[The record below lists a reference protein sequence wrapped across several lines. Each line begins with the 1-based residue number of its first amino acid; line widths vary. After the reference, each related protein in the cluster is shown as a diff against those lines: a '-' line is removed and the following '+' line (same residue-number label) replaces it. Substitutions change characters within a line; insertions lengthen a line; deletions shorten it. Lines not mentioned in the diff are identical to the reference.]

1 VKISEL
7 RAMSSDDIKKQIADS
22 QHELLNLRFRLTTRQ
37 LVNNQELVRVRRNI
51 ARLATILRE
60 REMGIR

>member
-1 VKISEL
+1 VKIEEL

>member
-1 VKISEL
+1 MKIDEL

>member
-37 LVNNQELVRVRRNI
+37 LVNNQDLVRVRRNI
-51 ARLATILRE
+51 ARLKTILRE

>member
-1 VKISEL
+1 VKTSEL

-51 ARLATILRE
+51 ARLKTILRE

>member
-51 ARLATILRE
+51 ARLKTILRE

>member
-1 VKISEL
+1 MKIEEL
-7 RAMSSDDIKKQIADS
+7 RALSSDDIQKQLADS
-22 QHELLNLRFRLTTRQ
+22 RQELLNLRFRLTTRQ

-51 ARLATILRE
+51 ARLETIKRE

>member
-1 VKISEL
+1 MKISEL

-51 ARLATILRE
+51 ARLKTILRE

>member
-1 VKISEL
+1 MKIDEL

-51 ARLATILRE
+51 ARFETILRE
-60 REMGIR
+60 RELGIR

>member
-1 VKISEL
+1 MKISEL